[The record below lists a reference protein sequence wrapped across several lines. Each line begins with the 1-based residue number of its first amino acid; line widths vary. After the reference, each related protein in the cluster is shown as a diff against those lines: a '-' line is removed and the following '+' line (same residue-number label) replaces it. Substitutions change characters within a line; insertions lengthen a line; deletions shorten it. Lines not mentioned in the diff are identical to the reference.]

1 MYCLTKRLNKLVK
14 IIALI
19 FITISVSKIDAQV
32 ISRLMLSQANELA
45 QQNYPL
51 IKQKDLIA
59 QTTNLNIENLSKE
72 YLPQFAISALAS
84 YQSDVTTLDVPIPN
98 FKFEPIAKDQ
108 YKVMADVNQLVYD
121 GGIIKQQKE
130 SQRLNEETEQQKIE
144 VQLFQ
149 LRERVNQLFLGVLYL
164 DAQIKQAGLV
174 LQNIQIGI
182 KNAEAQV
189 QNGVAL
195 HSSVDILKAELLKN
209 QQHIIELDASKKGMI
224 KMLELFINKPLAD
237 SVVFEKP
244 IIQQNISDT
253 IINRPEIKLYS
264 DQNKFFEQQI
274 KLIQTKNNPRLSLFF
289 QGGYG
294 RPTFDFLKN
303 KFDFFYIGGIQMNWP
318 LGGLYTRK
326 NETELA
332 KINKRTVDITKEIFL
347 LNLKTQL
354 TQQQSEIDK
363 LKALISTDKNII
375 ALRSSVNEAAKA
387 QLQNG
392 VITVN
397 DYLKEINDEN
407 EASQALITHQIQLL
421 QAQINYQT
429 ISGNQ

>member
-189 QNGVAL
+189 KNGVAL